1 MYWDSFDCEPQCE
14 EFYKEDFLDE
24 VELEEL
30 LEEEDIFL
38 ENEDEY

>member
-14 EFYKEDFLDE
+14 EFYEEDFLDE